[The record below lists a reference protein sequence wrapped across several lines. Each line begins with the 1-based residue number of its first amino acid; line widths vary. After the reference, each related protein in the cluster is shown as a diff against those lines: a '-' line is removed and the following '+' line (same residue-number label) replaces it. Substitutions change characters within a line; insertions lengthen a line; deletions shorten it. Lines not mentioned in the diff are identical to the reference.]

1 MKTTYNVSTNA
12 WQRNT
17 TNILPKHDLYYGTPN
32 NDPAAGI
39 PLGDGDMGS
48 LVWLEADAIHIHI
61 NKTDLWDDTTLD
73 SVYNS
78 GEDENLTCW
87 RHGGEI
93 TVKFGSPCFEYI
105 YQKEFEQRLSLK
117 DATMRLKNQTPF
129 NSVEAEAY
137 ADAVSKTTVLHCK
150 LTGED
155 AMAPEICLTR
165 WGSRTLWRWYSR
177 QSHRFESGMNGTE
190 AYADGDRMYIT
201 QVLNGTIFCLG
212 MAVETEKN
220 IQAERCNKHENR
232 VVMPRDTEQ
241 EFTLYYTIAL
251 GENEEDAKTK
261 CADILDKAVAQG
273 RKELH
278 QQHAKA
284 WEDFWN
290 TSMVSI
296 KDDYIENTYYL
307 YLYYMNSE
315 SRGAYPPHFTSGLW
329 GFYHDFIAWN
339 YYFHYNMQHMYAPL
353 GASGHNELAENY
365 HRLRR
370 NGLDAAYR
378 YAKED
383 KGKEGAFYHDVAD
396 RYGRGADY
404 DSHNSTPAS
413 QIAMAMWHHY
423 RYTGDEEFLQN
434 TALPV
439 MRGAAE
445 YYLAVFEKGEDGLY
459 HIYGTTAYEGN
470 EPTDDTWTDIVM
482 VKALFGALKDHVEP
496 ECREKLVDVLEHL
509 PENELMD
516 LTDSDWNGEVF
527 THRLGKGRKP
537 LGDKKVFSMGKD
549 AVTKE
554 TVRRMYGDP
563 SIYFYGFPDIELS
576 PLYPAGIFGLK
587 DKNAP
592 AFDTMMN
599 QMFLHNTVA
608 EAGMH
613 WNMFPIYLARMGMA
627 EDFMP
632 VMRDISSAYQGF
644 INGFNAEQTMM
655 GCRVFPGKRWD
666 NVRSVETGNYQKVR
680 PEPFTHLDFET
691 MPIQACALNESLIQS
706 HEGIIRLCPAVRAED
721 PVSFCLYAEGGFRVN
736 AEVNKYAFVITIDNL
751 RGEGF
756 YLALPEYVQ
765 NQELYVY
772 KITDTCEVISANT
785 TVVGLEEVLDFTD
798 SKKGERM
805 LLTTLPMEALEAK
818 VQEAAA
824 PNMEMKE
831 CGEAQLGM
839 PSLLV

>member
-1 MKTTYNVSTNA
+1 MKTTYNVQTNT
-12 WQRNT
+12 WQRST
-17 TNILPKHDLYYGTPN
+17 TAILPKHDLYYGTPDH
-32 NDPAAGI
+32 DPAAGI

-48 LVWLEADAIHIHI
+48 LVWLEKDGFHIHI
-61 NKTDLWDDTTLD
+61 NKTDLWDDSTLD

-105 YQKEFEQRLSLK
+105 YQQEFEQRLSLA
-117 DATMRLKNQTPF
+117 DATMRFKNRTPF
-129 NSVEAEAY
+129 NSIEAEVF
-137 ADAVSKTTVLHCK
+137 ADAESKTTVLHCK
-150 LTGED
+150 MTAEE
-155 AMAPEICLTR
+155 AAAPEIRLTR

-177 QSHRFESGMNGTE
+177 QSHRFESGMSGTE
-190 AYADGDRMYIT
+190 SCAEGERMYIT

-212 MAVETEKN
+212 MAVETEKP
-220 IQAERCNKHENR
+220 IAAERLNKHENL
-232 VVMPRDTEQ
+232 VKLPMDTEQ
-241 EFTLYYTIAL
+241 VFTLYYTIAL
-251 GENEEDAKTK
+251 GENEEDAKAK
-261 CADILDKAVAQG
+261 CAAALDAAVEKG
-273 RKELH
+273 REKLH
-278 QQHAKA
+278 EQHAKA
-284 WEDFWN
+284 WEAFWN
-290 TSMVSI
+290 KSLVSI
-296 KDDYIENTYYL
+296 TDDYIENTYYL

-353 GASGHNELAENY
+353 GAAGHNELAENY

-423 RYTGDEEFLQN
+423 RYTGDEDFLKN

-459 HIYGTTAYEGN
+459 HIYNTTAYEGN

-482 VKALFGALKDHVEP
+482 VKALFGVLKDHVEP
-496 ECREKLVDVLEHL
+496 GFREKLVDVLENL
-509 PENELMD
+509 PENEMMP
-516 LTDSDWNGEVF
+516 LTDSDWDGEVF
-527 THRLGKGRKP
+527 TYRFGKGRRP
-537 LGDKKVFSMGKD
+537 VGDQKVFSIGKD
-549 AVTKE
+549 AKTKE

-587 DKNAP
+587 DKKSP
-592 AFDTMMN
+592 VFDNMTN
-599 QMFLHNTVA
+599 QMFLHGSTK
-608 EAGMH
+608 EGGMH

-632 VMRDISSAYQGF
+632 VMRDISSNFQGF
-644 INGFNAEQTMM
+644 INGFNAERGMT
-655 GCRVFPGKRWD
+655 GCRVFPAKRWD
-666 NVRSVETGNYQKVR
+666 NPRSIETGNRQKVK

-706 HEGIIRLCPAVRAED
+706 HEGVIRLCPAVCAED
-721 PVSFCLYAEGGFRVN
+721 PVSFRLYAEGGFEIN
-736 AEVNKYAFVITIDNL
+736 AEINKYSYVITVDNL

-756 YLALPEYVQ
+756 YLTLPTYADGAALH
-765 NQELYVY
+765 VY
-772 KITDTCEVISANT
+772 KVAGGYTEIQAQT
-785 TVVGLEEVLDFTD
+785 TVLGLEEVLDF
-798 SKKGERM
+798 SGSVKGDRY
-805 LLTTLPMEALEAK
+805 LLTSLPIEKLEAD
-818 VQEAAA
+818 VQAAA
-824 PNMEMKE
+824 EPNMEMKE